1 MNSAQITIQIIVTLV
16 AIACAIP
23 GTFLVL
29 RRMSLISDAISHSIL
44 LGIVIGFFIVEDTS
58 SPLLIFLAAL
68 TGIVTVILVEF
79 IQKTGLVKEDTA
91 IGLVFP
97 ALFSIGVIL
106 ISKNANDVHLD
117 IDSVM
122 VGDLSLAP
130 FDPLLINCQEGIA
143 DSCVNLGPKAIWV
156 IGIILLVTL
165 TLLIAFFKELK
176 VSTFD
181 AGLAAALGFSPII
194 MHYGLMTV
202 SSVTIVGAFDA
213 VGPILVVAL
222 MIAPAATAYLFT
234 KDLKKMLLLSCFF
247 GVVASIAGFWLAHIL
262 DASISG
268 SMTTVLAILFLLV
281 YEPIITSILVSIIAG
296 IGIIFYEYY
305 NTAILNGVSFEGSQ
319 LSDKLTYIFSKFV
332 FVDYVYILGIV
343 IVMTVF
349 LIYILPKRGLIYGYY
364 KVRQQKTEIM
374 LLVFLLHI
382 RNHAEESER
391 HVKHLNEHINWQRL
405 RSQSIVD
412 LAKKNNMVTVSSNN
426 IISLT
431 EKGADFT
438 EKAIDYIITNKDT
451 EIEEM
456 KDDFF
461 LFRG

>member
-58 SPLLIFLAAL
+58 SPLLIVLAAL
-68 TGIVTVILVEF
+68 AGVVTVILVEF

-130 FDPLLINCQEGIA
+130 FDPLLINCQEGIL
-143 DSCVNLGPKAIWV
+143 DSCINLGPKAIWV
-156 IGIILLVTL
+156 IGIILAITL
-165 TLLIAFFKELK
+165 ILLITFFKELK

-181 AGLAAALGFSPII
+181 AGLAAALGFSPVI

-234 KDLKKMLLLSCFF
+234 KDLKKMLVLSCFF
-247 GVVASIAGFWLAHIL
+247 GVLAAIAGYWLAHFL

-281 YEPIITSILVSIIAG
+281 YEPIITSIIVGLITG
-296 IGIIFYEYY
+296 ISIIFYQYY
-305 NTAILNGVSFEGSQ
+305 DFVVNSVAGYDRFLLGEKIRAVFSQFSF
-319 LSDKLTYIFSKFV
+319 L
-332 FVDYVYILGIV
+332 DYVYILLIAAALASA
-343 IVMTVF
+343 
-349 LIYILPKRGLIYGYY
+349 LIYILPKRGLVYGYY

-405 RSQSIVD
+405 RSQSIVA
-412 LAKKNNMVTVSSNN
+412 LAQKNNMITITDQ

-431 EKGADFT
+431 EKGDDFT